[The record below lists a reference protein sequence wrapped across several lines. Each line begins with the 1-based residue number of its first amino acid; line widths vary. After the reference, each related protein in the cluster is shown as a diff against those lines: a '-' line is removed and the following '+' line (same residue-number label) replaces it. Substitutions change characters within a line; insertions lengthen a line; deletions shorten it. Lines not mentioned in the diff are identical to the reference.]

1 MAKKVI
7 TTLTILILAAIF
19 LIFYINLDTVD
30 VYIDGENVSVE
41 TRSLSSADLGT
52 LNREIC
58 NITCEVMNNTKENTT
73 TLKNKITDCC
83 NKYGL
88 KNPKINIDSI
98 IGKNQIPV
106 IAKVKGTSMFPTLQD
121 GQQVLINKTHN
132 IHIGDIVVANS
143 SEYGGIIKRVS
154 DINDDDVYLTSDNR
168 DITYEYINNSLYEVK
183 GITTWVNIN
192 DINGVVIEY

>member
-154 DINDDDVYLTSDNR
+154 DINGDDVYLTSDNR

-183 GITTWVNIN
+183 GITAWVNIN
-192 DINGVVIEY
+192 DINGAVIEY

>member
-1 MAKKVI
+1 MKNRIKSSF
-7 TTLTILILAAIF
+7 LLILIWILYF
-19 LIFYINLDTVD
+19 
-30 VYIDGENVSVE
+30 SC
-41 TRSLSSADLGT
+41 S
-52 LNREIC
+52 
-58 NITCEVMNNTKENTT
+58 
-73 TLKNKITDCC
+73 KNKISLEEKLSMQMPYLKSVHTRDCVFKHV
-83 NKYGL
+83 NAGTIGEFR
-88 KNPKINIDSI
+88 KINIDSI

-154 DINDDDVYLTSDNR
+154 DINGDDVYLTSDNR

-183 GITTWVNIN
+183 GITAWVNIN

>member
-1 MAKKVI
+1 MAKKI
-7 TTLTILILAAIF
+7 IILLIILILATTF
-19 LIFYINLDTVD
+19 VIFYINLNSVD

-41 TRSLSSADLGT
+41 TRSMDNVDLNT
-52 LNREIC
+52 LNSEIC

-73 TLKNKITDCC
+73 TLKNKIINCC
-83 NKYGL
+83 DKYGL
-88 KNPKINIDSI
+88 KNPKINIDSS

-106 IAKVKGTSMFPTLQD
+106 IADVKGTSMIPTLQD

-154 DINDDDVYLTSDNR
+154 DIKGDDVYLTSDNK
-168 DITYEYINNSLYEVK
+168 DTTYEYINNNLYEVK

>member
-1 MAKKVI
+1 MAKKI
-7 TTLTILILAAIF
+7 IILLIILILATTF
-19 LIFYINLDTVD
+19 VIFYINLNSVD

-41 TRSLSSADLGT
+41 TRSMDNVDLNT
-52 LNREIC
+52 LNSEIC
-58 NITCEVMNNTKENTT
+58 NITCEVMNNTKKNTT
-73 TLKNKITDCC
+73 TLKNKIINCC
-83 NKYGL
+83 DKYGL
-88 KNPKINIDSI
+88 KNPKINIDSS

-106 IAKVKGTSMFPTLQD
+106 IADVKGTSMIPTLQD

-154 DINDDDVYLTSDNR
+154 DIKGDDVYLTSDNK
-168 DITYEYINNSLYEVK
+168 DTTYEYINNNLYEVK

>member
-41 TRSLSSADLGT
+41 TRSLNSADLGT

-73 TLKNKITDCC
+73 TLKDKITDCC

-154 DINDDDVYLTSDNR
+154 DINGDDVYLTSDNR

>member
-41 TRSLSSADLGT
+41 TKSLSSADLGT

-73 TLKNKITDCC
+73 TLKNKITSCC
-83 NKYGL
+83 DKYGL
-88 KNPKINIDSI
+88 KNPKINIDSS

-106 IAKVKGTSMFPTLQD
+106 IAKVEWTSMFPTLQD

-154 DINDDDVYLTSDNR
+154 DINGDNVYLTSDNK

-183 GITTWVNIN
+183 GITAWVNIN
-192 DINGVVIEY
+192 DINGAVIEY

>member
-1 MAKKVI
+1 MAKKI
-7 TTLTILILAAIF
+7 IILLIILILATTF
-19 LIFYINLDTVD
+19 VIFYINLNSVD

-41 TRSLSSADLGT
+41 TRSMDHVDLNT
-52 LNREIC
+52 LNSEIC

-73 TLKNKITDCC
+73 TLKNKIINCC
-83 NKYGL
+83 DKYGL
-88 KNPKINIDSI
+88 KNPKINIDSS

-106 IAKVKGTSMFPTLQD
+106 IADVKGTSMIPTLQD

-154 DINDDDVYLTSDNR
+154 DIKGDDVYLTSDNK
-168 DITYEYINNSLYEVK
+168 DTTYEYINNNLYEVK